1 MFFLIKIAQWIDER
15 ADEPRQKAAVSRL
28 MDKALQQEKD
38 ATRRCEKPPEEEEE
52 KDVW

>member
-15 ADEPRQKAAVSRL
+15 ADQPRQKAAVSRL

-38 ATRRCEKPPEEEEE
+38 ATRRCEEPEEE
-52 KDVW
+52 KDKDVW